1 MTDKIPFQQFSIV
14 NDPRQ
19 KEKIA
24 HPLSKIFV
32 ITLTATLA
40 GADNYTAIVEFAKA
54 RINWFSGFIDMSTGV
69 PSHDTLER
77 VFSLIDPVQFQK
89 GFIQWVQDIIT
100 TTQNTIDL
108 SLPSVVAID
117 GKTLRRSHDKKS
129 GKSAIHMLNAWCS
142 QAKLVLGQ
150 LKTYEKSNEIT
161 ADPELLMLLDIKG
174 RLVTADAMSCQKHIA
189 HTCIDQGADYLLAVK
204 DNQPT
209 LKKEIADHLISRK
222 PKCYQKPLIDFFET
236 QEKSRGRREIRR
248 CWVTPAGNIVSKA
261 EEWRGIQT
269 IARVESERTHKG
281 KTSIEQRYYIC
292 SDNLSAEVLLGAS
305 RSHWGVESMHWMLDV
320 GFNEDGN
327 RTRKGYV
334 AENLAVMKQ
343 LTLNILKQDKKTK
356 LSINNKRFRACNDL
370 DYLNQ
375 LMANLQT

>member
-1 MTDKIPFQQFSIV
+1 MTDSIPFEQFSIV
-14 NDPRQ
+14 DDPRQ
-19 KEKIA
+19 SGKVA

-40 GADNYTAIVEFAKA
+40 GADNWTAIVEFAKP
-54 RINWFSGFIDMSTGV
+54 RTDWLSRFVDMSTGI

-77 VFSLIDPVQFQK
+77 VFSLINPIQFQK
-89 GFIQWVQDIIT
+89 GFIQWVQDIIA
-100 TTQNTIDL
+100 TTQETMSL
-108 SLPSVVAID
+108 TLPSVVAVD
-117 GKTLRRSHDKKS
+117 GKTLRRSHDKTS
-129 GKSAIHMLNAWCS
+129 GKSAIHMVNAWCS
-142 QAKLVLGQ
+142 QASLVLGQ
-150 LKTYEKSNEIT
+150 VKTDEKSNEIT
-161 ADPELLMLLDIKG
+161 AVPELLMVLDIKG
-174 RLVTADAMSCQKHIA
+174 RLITADAMSCQKQIA
-189 HTCIDQGADYLLAVK
+189 DTCIDAGADYLLAVK

-209 LKKEIADHLISRK
+209 LKKEIAGHLASRK
-222 PKCYQKPLIDFFET
+222 PKAYQKPLIDFFEA
-236 QEKSRGRREIRR
+236 QEKSRDRHEIRR
-248 CWVTPAGNIVSKA
+248 CWVAPVGSIISKV
-261 EEWRGIQT
+261 EQWRGIQS

-327 RTRKGYV
+327 RTRKGHA
-334 AENLAVMKQ
+334 AENLAVMRQ

-375 LMANLQT
+375 LMSSLET